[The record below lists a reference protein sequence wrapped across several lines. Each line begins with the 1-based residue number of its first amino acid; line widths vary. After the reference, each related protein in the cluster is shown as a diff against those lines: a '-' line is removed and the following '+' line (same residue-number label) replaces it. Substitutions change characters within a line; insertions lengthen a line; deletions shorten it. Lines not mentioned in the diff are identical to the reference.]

1 MPRGKYNRFRNRE
14 EDEEKIRITPYVKE
28 FTRENILDLQ
38 EKLQDNY
45 DHVPTQGEIIDFLLD
60 YYLKH
65 SITQ

>member
-38 EKLQDNY
+38 DNY

-65 SITQ
+65 SITK